1 MIIRDRWLVPALAVL
16 FVAASAVALAPSFG
30 PGDALSSPGAT
41 FITARRYSEG
51 VVGHA
56 TNASPFGA
64 RSAADRE
71 LVALVFRGLVRLGPD
86 RTIVGDLAS
95 AWEVDP
101 SGGSWTFHLR
111 PGMRWQDGEPIT
123 SADVVFT
130 ISTLADPDY
139 DGPGAASWREVT
151 AVALDPLTV
160 TLRLATPLGGFLQ
173 AATQPIAP
181 AHLLA
186 DTPPAALPASPFGM
200 HPVGSGPFRLVALD
214 ERRAV
219 LDAARPVATEAS
231 AVPGASLS
239 TAPATSTAGPDA
251 AFPMPYLA
259 GIEFDYFDDGAALEA
274 AWNRGALDAASG
286 LDPTEAATLGAT
298 TGARLLR
305 YPSSALL
312 AVDLNLRA
320 GHTAFTDP
328 DVRRALLEAIDR
340 NAILADPLLGFG
352 ADADGLIPAWA
363 PEFDPTANPA
373 VPFDPAA
380 ARAALGK
387 AGWKQ
392 TSAGWVP
399 KGATEALTL
408 TLLSA
413 DAATNGVAFATADA
427 VAGAWRAIGLTVTH
441 EALPAAEL
449 LADRLR
455 PGDYDAAVVPLVI
468 GLDPDL
474 YPLLA
479 SSQTRTGGANLS
491 GVQDVA
497 LDTLLSAARAP
508 GTPES
513 RQAAY
518 KALETRLSSSLYI
531 LPLAFRDEVIVLRNT
546 VEGPAPRPVGGP
558 GDRFWDVLTWRL
570 AAAPTSS

>member
-1 MIIRDRWLVPALAVL
+1 MTIRDRWLVPALAVL
-16 FVAASAVALAPSFG
+16 FVAVSTLALAPSFG
-30 PGDALSSPGAT
+30 PGDALSSAAPT
-41 FITARRYSEG
+41 FVTARRYSEG

-71 LVALVFRGLVRLGPD
+71 LVALLFRGLVRLGPD

-95 AWEVDP
+95 SWEVDP

-111 PGMRWQDGEPIT
+111 PGMRWQDGQPIT
-123 SADVVFT
+123 SDDVVFT
-130 ISTLADPDY
+130 ISTLADPGY
-139 DGPGAASWREVT
+139 TGPGAESWREVT
-151 AVALDPLTV
+151 AISVDSLTV

-186 DTPPAALPASPFGM
+186 DVPPADLPASAFGM
-200 HPVGSGPFRLVALD
+200 HPVGSGPFRLVTLD

-219 LDAARPVATEAS
+219 LDAARPVVAAAS
-231 AVPGASLS
+231 SAPGASPS
-239 TAPATSTAGPDA
+239 GASPTSSAGPDD
-251 AFPMPYLA
+251 AFPLPYLA
-259 GIEFDYFDDGAALEA
+259 GIEFDYFDDGAALET

-286 LDPTEAATLGAT
+286 LTPAEAATLGAT
-298 TGARLLR
+298 PGARLLR
-305 YPSSALL
+305 YPSSTLL

-320 GHTAFTDP
+320 GHTTFTDP
-328 DVRRALLEAIDR
+328 AVRRALLEALDR
-340 NAILADPLLGFG
+340 NAILGDPLLGFG
-352 ADADGLIPAWA
+352 AAAEGLIPAWA

-373 VPFDPAA
+373 VPFDATAA
-380 ARAALGK
+380 QAALVK
-387 AGWKQ
+387 AGWKK
-392 TSAGWVP
+392 TSGGWIP
-399 KGATEALTL
+399 KGATAPLNL

-413 DAATNGVAFATADA
+413 DAATNAVAFETADA
-427 VAGAWRAIGLTVTH
+427 VANAWRAIGLTVTH
-441 EALPAAEL
+441 VSLPAGEL

-455 PGDYDAAVVPLVI
+455 PGDYEAAVVPLLI
-468 GLDPDL
+468 GLDPDV

-508 GTPES
+508 GTPEG
-513 RQAAY
+513 RLAAY

-531 LPLAFRDEVIVLRNT
+531 LPLAFRDEVVVLRGT
-546 VEGPAPRPVGGP
+546 VQGPAPRPVGGP